1 MPVHTFAQY
10 GRGLLLMSLQIR
22 RVYEAPHKDD
32 GLRVLVDRLWP
43 RGLTKEAAAIDQWCR
58 DCAPSSELRK
68 WFDHDRAKWV
78 EFRRR
83 YFAELASREEFLEP
97 IRTQSGSER
106 VTLLYAA
113 KDMQCNHALALMEY
127 LSATAPHA
135 SRN

>member
-1 MPVHTFAQY
+1 MP
-10 GRGLLLMSLQIR
+10 LQIR
-22 RVYEAPHKDD
+22 RVYDTPHKDD
-32 GLRVLVDRLWP
+32 GLRILVDRLWP
-43 RGLTKEAAAIDQWCR
+43 RGLTKEAAAVDQWCR

-68 WFDHDRAKWV
+68 WFAHDRAKWD

-97 IRTQSGSER
+97 IRTLSGRKR

-113 KDMQCNHALALMEY
+113 RDLQCNHALALMEY
-127 LSATAPHA
+127 LIATTPRV